1 MKPLTCIS
9 IDDNPLFTRKLEA
22 FTESMDWI
30 SIVDSYENPI
40 QGATAIVTNK
50 PDVVFL
56 DIEMPYIDGEY
67 LVDWIKPKLAIMDK
81 PPRIIVISSVAEPPE
96 ELLANTSGFINKS
109 TVTDPATLEKSLREI
124 LG

>member
-22 FTESMDWI
+22 FTSKLDWI
-30 SIVDSYENPI
+30 SIVDSFDNPI
-40 QGATAIVTNK
+40 KGATAILNMK

-56 DIEMPYIDGEY
+56 DIEMPYIDGAY
-67 LVDWIKPKLAIMDK
+67 LVDWIKPQLEQMDT
-81 PPRIIVISSVAEPPE
+81 PPRIIVISSLVDPPK
-96 ELLANTSGFINKS
+96 ELLASANGFINKS
-109 TVTDPATLEKSLREI
+109 SVTDPDTLEQKLKEI